1 MNNKIILKHRN
12 FLLQEIEEL
21 QTRVKPQD
29 TGHIRSAIS
38 VLRTRVKELDR
49 QLNNDPEWKDEYLLG
64 V

>member
-1 MNNKIILKHRN
+1 MNNTTILKHRN

-21 QTRVKPQD
+21 QTRVKPHD
-29 TGHIRSAIS
+29 TGHIRSAIH